1 MVHRPYIETGLLCVH
16 WLQPPPPLLLPAI
29 MKRLEQL
36 KMKVMMSVAHSPA
49 EVEQV
54 TVSLI

>member
-1 MVHRPYIETGLLCVH
+1 MVLRPYIETGLLCVH
-16 WLQPPPPLLLPAI
+16 WLQPPLLPAI